1 MNKTTRATIKSFIK
15 REAKNNNLYVK
26 TKSSFDGM
34 TDCVQDVK
42 DNFRKVNE
50 INFSD
55 KYSFGIRGLWLVG
68 QSRDSFDDY
77 ADQDYI
83 GYKIYNCCGTSI
95 IAMKR
100 LYQ

>member
-55 KYSFGIRGLWLVG
+55 KYSFGIRGLLLVG